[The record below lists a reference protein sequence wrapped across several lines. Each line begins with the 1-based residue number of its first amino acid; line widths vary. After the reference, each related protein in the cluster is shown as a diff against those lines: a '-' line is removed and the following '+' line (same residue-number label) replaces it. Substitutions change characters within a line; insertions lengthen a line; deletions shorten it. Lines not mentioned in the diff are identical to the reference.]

1 MDLTVVDVPERSR
14 YEART
19 ADGSVAGILMY
30 KLADRLMVITHT
42 EVELAYEGQG
52 VGGQLVRGVLDD
64 VRERGLHVLPLC
76 PFTKAWVERHPEY
89 QDLVFGAP
97 PSRVTD

>member
-1 MDLTVVDVPERSR
+1 MDLTLTDVPELSR

-19 ADGSVAGILMY
+19 GAALAGFSMY
-30 KLADRLMVITHT
+30 KLADRLVVFTHT
-42 EVELAYEGQG
+42 EVEPQYEGQG
-52 VGGQLVRGVLDD
+52 VGGRLVQAALDD
-64 VRERGLHVLPLC
+64 VRSRSLHVLALC
-76 PFTKAWVERHPEY
+76 PFTKAWIERHPDY